1 MRGCCASCRAR
12 RRRLTAP
19 STPSMT
25 ATASPLGDT
34 AASCAWRGRWPT
46 SRRAT
51 RCSPTTSTRPPRSG
65 STTSRSQWRHER
77 ARIIRRPRRLQRWP
91 AARACRSAGRGEPD
105 PRRGPP
111 SPPGVPTRRS
121 AVSFAA
127 CDECLRRTALIAA
140 LAPWLD
146 IEWRR
151 RSAPSAVLSLP
162 DAALIALDRSGRAA
176 RAHAAFS
183 PAGARE
189 RIAAARLTAAC
200 RCSDGYPDRLRE
212 LADPPAVLHVA
223 GRPEALERTDCVAIV
238 GARRGTFYGLEVSRT
253 LGRGLA
259 AAGVPVVSG
268 MAMGVDSA
276 AHVGAL
282 EYAAAGPPAVASS
295 DPACRA
301 TGMVGGGP
309 AAAGAHEHG
318 AFGPVSGAI
327 ERDAGE
333 HVALRPAAPVAV
345 LAGGADVAY
354 PPSRRRL
361 HARLVER
368 GCVVSELPPGFT
380 AYRWCFV
387 ARNRLIAGLAAL
399 TVVVEA
405 TERSGS
411 LTTADFAAQLGRPVA
426 AVPGPIT
433 SRFSAGTNMLL
444 ASGAGVVRDTRDVLD
459 QLLGPS
465 APAPEDLPPP
475 IPIEP
480 RLRRLLD
487 AIERGAGSLAELTS
501 DPEATR
507 EVLQDLTD
515 LELRGLVRREF
526 GGRYVRALEE
536 RR

>member
-1 MRGCCASCRAR
+1 
-12 RRRLTAP
+12 
-19 STPSMT
+19 MT
-25 ATASPLGDT
+25 A
-34 AASCAWRGRWPT
+34 R
-46 SRRAT
+46 
-51 RCSPTTSTRPPRSG
+51 
-65 STTSRSQWRHER
+65 
-77 ARIIRRPRRLQRWP
+77 
-91 AARACRSAGRGEPD
+91 
-105 PRRGPP
+105 
-111 SPPGVPTRRS
+111 
-121 AVSFAA
+121 AA

-146 IEWRR
+146 VEWRR
-151 RSAPSAVLSLP
+151 RSAPSRVLSLP
-162 DAALIALDRSGRAA
+162 DDALVALDGSGRVA

-183 PAGARE
+183 PDRARE
-189 RIAAARLTAAC
+189 RIAAAGLTAAC
-200 RCSDGYPDRLRE
+200 RCTDGYPGRLLE
-212 LADPPAVLHVA
+212 LPDPPAVLHIA
-223 GRPEALERTDCVAIV
+223 GHSDALDQTDSVAIV
-238 GARRGTFYGLEVSRT
+238 GARRGTSYGLEVSRS
-253 LGRGLA
+253 LGRGLT

-282 EYAAAGPPAVASS
+282 E
-295 DPACRA
+295 A
-301 TGMVGGGP
+301 TAPP
-309 AAAGAHEHG
+309 AAAATGSADPAAAAPGPGAAGSADPAAAPPGPRAAGSADHG
-318 AFGPVSGAI
+318 AGGHAVPA
-327 ERDAGE
+327 RTAP
-333 HVALRPAAPVAV
+333 ARAAPVAV
-345 LAGGADVAY
+345 LAGAADVPY
-354 PPSRRRL
+354 PSSRRRL
-361 HARLVER
+361 HAQLVER